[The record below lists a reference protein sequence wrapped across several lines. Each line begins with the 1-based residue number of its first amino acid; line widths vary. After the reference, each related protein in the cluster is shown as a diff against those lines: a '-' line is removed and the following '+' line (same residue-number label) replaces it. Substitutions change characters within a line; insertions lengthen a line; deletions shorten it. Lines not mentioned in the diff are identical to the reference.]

1 MKAVVPELRT
11 LAEKLDAC
19 EAQIESS
26 AKRFNEQLEAM
37 RLEVATAREEMIA
50 FRAEMNKM
58 RDDMRAELQE
68 WREQRDRIERDEQS
82 EAKP

>member
-1 MKAVVPELRT
+1 
-11 LAEKLDAC
+11 
-19 EAQIESS
+19 
-26 AKRFNEQLEAM
+26 M